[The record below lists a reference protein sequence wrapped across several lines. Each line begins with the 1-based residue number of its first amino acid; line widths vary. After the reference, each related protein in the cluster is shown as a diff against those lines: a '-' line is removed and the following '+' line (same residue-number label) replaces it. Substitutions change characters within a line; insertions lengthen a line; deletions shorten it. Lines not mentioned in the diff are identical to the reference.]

1 MMDEIG
7 ETVLIRENG
16 GLAAYLRRVWA
27 VTEKDVRADLR
38 TKESVGTMA
47 VFALLAA
54 VVFGLAFDLRVPRPQ
69 LVVPGI
75 LWVIIL
81 FTGVLGLQ
89 RSFGSEMEQGTLAG
103 LLLAPVDRSALYFGK
118 VAANLFYFLVVEA
131 LLLPTL
137 LILFDVN
144 LIRPLILLGLLL
156 GTVGYT
162 GVGTLFAALTAQIR
176 TRETLLPVLLLPVL
190 TPLFLAGVGLTA
202 AILDARPLSDLWRW
216 LLILGLY
223 DALFLIIAFLLF
235 DLIWVEPSNQMIQ

>member
-27 VTEKDVRADLR
+27 ITEKDVRAELR

-156 GTVGYT
+156 GTVGYI